1 MPDCTQHHIR
11 VYYEDTD
18 HGGVVYHANYL
29 RFMERARTEMLRCMG
44 FELDALERDPGII
57 FAVRRA
63 SLDFRAP
70 ARFNDHLR
78 IESRLQAV
86 TGARLQF
93 EQGIFVDDRL
103 LCKGDI
109 EVVCLESGRF
119 RPTALPRVLV
129 EAAHIYLSS
138 SKERKSV

>member
-1 MPDCTQHHIR
+1 MPDCNQHHIR

-63 SLDFRAP
+63 MLDFRAP
-70 ARFNDHLR
+70 ARFNDFLR
-78 IESRLQAV
+78 IDSSLQAV

-93 EQGIFVDDRL
+93 QQTVFAEDRL
-103 LCKGDI
+103 LCAGEI
-109 EVVCLESGRF
+109 EVVCLDSERF
-119 RPTALPRVLV
+119 RPTALPRMLV
-129 EAAHIYLSS
+129 EAARFYLSS
-138 SKERKSV
+138 SREAKFV